1 MTIPEYHP
9 VPGELYDTYELAI
22 LRHQW
27 LRLGWRAPRGER
39 RVEAVLPIEL
49 RTRQQAEYIVVE
61 DLLGRR
67 RFLRLD
73 RIVGAATFFVH
84 RPQPGL
90 H

>member
-9 VPGELYDTYELAI
+9 VPGELYDAYELAI

-27 LRLGWRAPRGER
+27 LRLGWRAPCGER
-39 RVEAVLPIEL
+39 RVEAVLPIDL
-49 RTRQQAEYIVVE
+49 RTRQRAEYIVVE

-73 RIVGAATFFVH
+73 RIVGADAFFMH
-84 RPQPGL
+84 RAGTGL

>member
-1 MTIPEYHP
+1 MTIPEYYP
-9 VPGELYDTYELAI
+9 IPGELYDTYELAI

-27 LRLGWRAPRGER
+27 LRLGWHAPRGEH
-39 RVEAVLPIEL
+39 RVEAVLPLDL
-49 RTRQQAEYIVVE
+49 RTRQRAEYIVVE

-73 RIVGAATFFVH
+73 RIVGVSAFFMH
-84 RPQPGL
+84 RRNTEL

>member
-27 LRLGWRAPRGER
+27 LRLGWRAPRGEWR
-39 RVEAVLPIEL
+39 LEAVLPLDL
-49 RTRQQAEYIVVE
+49 RTRQRAEYLVVE
-61 DLLGRR
+61 DRLGRR

-73 RIVGAATFFVH
+73 RIVAADAFFMH
-84 RPQPGL
+84 RPIDGP

>member
-27 LRLGWRAPRGER
+27 LRLGWRAPHGEH
-39 RVEAVLPIEL
+39 RVEAVLPIDL
-49 RTRQQAEYIVVE
+49 RTRQRAEYLVVE

-73 RIVGAATFFVH
+73 RIVGASAFFMH
-84 RPQPGL
+84 RPETGT